1 MHYAAANG
9 AALKILTLLLEAN
22 RDAPSIDD
30 NVRSRY
36 AHAPIY
42 TTRCHPTHRDCI
54 DDHVQ
59 DKKRPLHHAVM
70 SGAPFDVTKLLLDA
84 NREAAAAADEARSS
98 AGHCAPP
105 ITLCGRTAPFG
116 PSFLPLSSRKT
127 KYKPRIQEAKL
138 PLHHAAAKGAPFDV
152 MELLFEANP
161 DATISKGKARPE
173 PTRAM
178 LAQVGA
184 TVCSSAC
191 VSRGFCP
198 PVCVSTTRACTEH
211 VPRVA
216 QNGKLPL
223 HYAVEKG
230 ATLEVVKLLLGS
242 QGNAT
247 TATAADKARR
257 CANTALLAAC
267 HISTPQLPPVLHPW
281 PC

>member
-1 MHYAAANG
+1 
-9 AALKILTLLLEAN
+9 
-22 RDAPSIDD
+22 
-30 NVRSRY
+30 
-36 AHAPIY
+36 
-42 TTRCHPTHRDCI
+42 
-54 DDHVQ
+54 
-59 DKKRPLHHAVM
+59 
-70 SGAPFDVTKLLLDA
+70 
-84 NREAAAAADEARSS
+84 
-98 AGHCAPP
+98 
-105 ITLCGRTAPFG
+105 
-116 PSFLPLSSRKT
+116 
-127 KYKPRIQEAKL
+127 
-138 PLHHAAAKGAPFDV
+138 

-230 ATLEVVKLLLGS
+230 ATLEVVKLLLGG

-247 TATAADKARR
+247 TATAEDKVRR
-257 CANTALLAAC
+257 CANTTLLAVPHLDTTVAPC
-267 HISTPQLPPVLHPW
+267 ASSRAPCMW